1 MGCGG
6 SKSTAVVES
15 NVDLRRHN
23 STKRSNDVIKGKAP
37 VTADEGVG
45 DTEQNGGNVTEG
57 QSVKVNE
64 EIAHPLKHKHVIN
77 GYTTGNDEGV
87 IDNQQRN
94 EPETIERKIKQNVR
108 QSAPYKIPSDA
119 KTESP
124 FDPSVNVEKYRK
136 EPIPVF
142 GRAAFPL
149 SKDNPDLKIEDTFW
163 PGKRALIPDYNQ
175 MVKLDKHAIEV
186 GIITPIHERKNRLTG
201 TSY

>member
-45 DTEQNGGNVTEG
+45 DTEQNGGN
-57 QSVKVNE
+57 
-64 EIAHPLKHKHVIN
+64 
-77 GYTTGNDEGV
+77 DEGV

-108 QSAPYKIPSDA
+108 QSAPYKIPSAA

-124 FDPSVNVEKYRK
+124 FDPSVNVEKYRN